1 MKEVENV
8 HDNIRPSKRVEDV
21 SNEAMNY
28 DEFVK
33 FDNGRSLKE
42 RPTNNV
48 KGEFT
53 SKKIIG
59 RKICST
65 LR

>member
-1 MKEVENV
+1 MP
-8 HDNIRPSKRVEDV
+8 PSKGVDDV

-33 FDNGRSLKE
+33 FDNGRPLKE

-48 KGEFT
+48 KGEST
-53 SKKIIG
+53 SKKNLEE
-59 RKICST
+59 KFVPP
-65 LR
+65 